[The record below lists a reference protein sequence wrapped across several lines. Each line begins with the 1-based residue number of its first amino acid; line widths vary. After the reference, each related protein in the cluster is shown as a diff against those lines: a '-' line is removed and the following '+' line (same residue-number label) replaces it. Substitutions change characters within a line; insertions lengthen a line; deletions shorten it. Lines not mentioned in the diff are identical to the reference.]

1 MNGNVNAARQ
11 RLTLSNLAEPQQM
24 RELNRQLEWI
34 WAQLMG
40 GLSKKSLSSALQS
53 AIDSKADGE
62 TVTSLTTRIEQTE
75 GEIALKASSE
85 TVNALGE
92 QVAQN
97 SADIALTPG
106 KITAAVGGDIS
117 PNSVSIGTNI
127 LMDASHTEISTP
139 YLDID
144 VSGAEGDMHI
154 DENGISAGTA
164 TFQTLNCPS
173 VVKYYTG
180 AANITLAAGGDVSAL
195 SKALSNRMLTGNV
208 TIGITGEVS
217 GALEL
222 RGIGGYG
229 RITINGGGNTLNGYI
244 NLFCNSVPIEI
255 NSVKVSRSTQR
266 QCINV
271 NNCTEVKTYACV
283 FNANASS
290 GNAQGIRATYS
301 GLFIHNCEFYN
312 IPDSALAFS
321 YGADAVVLG
330 CKGAATYCLWAD
342 GATVRMAGSRPGGIC
357 STGNP
362 SFLLPADPSTI
373 PVNTGSAAP
382 VEPTVT
388 TASYAASTTGTYY
401 PSGHWLNDS
410 IIRQG
415 HEGTG
420 GGARRDYGCMWF
432 NTGTLAGKTIKS
444 ATLTIKR
451 ISGKGRSGSVTL
463 KLWTTTLTGK
473 SGKPT
478 DSLVSLGEIGTI
490 ANGETATFNVPVSAI
505 STIASGGG
513 FVLYTEETANASGK
527 TYSRNYAHF
536 EGVGGAA
543 PVLTVTY
550 Q

>member
-40 GLSKKSLSSALQS
+40 GLSRKSLSSALQS
-53 AIDSKADGE
+53 AIDNKADGE

-106 KITAAVGGDIS
+106 KITAAVSGDIS
-117 PNSVSIGTNI
+117 PSSMNIGSSIR
-127 LMDASHTEISTP
+127 MDASHTEISTP

-144 VSGAEGDMHI
+144 VSGTEGDTHI
-154 DENGISAGTA
+154 DENGISTGTASFEKLTCPEIVKRVAGRNITITTPSGLQAEFDRLSGGMVDGSETITLACDQYGDVTLRGIYGNDTALEIVGGHAINGNVTVVDCHAKKINFDGVTINSTAKDAVAIYDSAWVRIGGCTINTASEYHGIVIYGGSIVMAYNCGIYNAGVALNIDWGGRLDFLDLKGTA
-164 TFQTLNCPS
+164 TTYLWAKGC
-173 VVKYYTG
+173 VV
-180 AANITLAAGGDVSAL
+180 
-195 SKALSNRMLTGNV
+195 TGNDSRPSGNYV
-208 TIGITGEVS
+208 GQNVISNWSDMATIAVDTGS
-217 GALEL
+217 GA
-222 RGIGGYG
+222 
-229 RITINGGGNTLNGYI
+229 T
-244 NLFCNSVPIEI
+244 P
-255 NSVKVSRSTQR
+255 
-266 QCINV
+266 
-271 NNCTEVKTYACV
+271 
-283 FNANASS
+283 
-290 GNAQGIRATYS
+290 
-301 GLFIHNCEFYN
+301 
-312 IPDSALAFS
+312 P
-321 YGADAVVLG
+321 
-330 CKGAATYCLWAD
+330 AA
-342 GATVRMAGSRPGGIC
+342 
-357 STGNP
+357 
-362 SFLLPADPSTI
+362 
-373 PVNTGSAAP
+373 
-382 VEPTVT
+382 VT
-388 TASYAASTTGTYY
+388 TASYTANATGTYY
-401 PSGHWLNDS
+401 PSGHWISDNT
-410 IIRQG
+410 IRQG

-420 GGARRDYGCMWF
+420 GNARKDYGCMWF
-432 NTGTLAGKTIKS
+432 AASALSGKTVKS

-451 ISGKGRSGSVTL
+451 ISGKGRSGSVAL

-505 STIASGGG
+505 ATIASGGG
-513 FVLYTEETANASGK
+513 LVLYTEETSNKTGK
-527 TYSRNYAHF
+527 TYSENYAHF
-536 EGVGGAA
+536 EGVGGSA

>member
-40 GLSKKSLSSALQS
+40 GLSRKSLSSALQS
-53 AIDSKADGE
+53 AIDNKADGE

-106 KITAAVGGDIS
+106 KITAAVSGDIS
-117 PNSVSIGTNI
+117 PSSVNIGTNI
-127 LMDASHTEISTP
+127 LMDAEHTEINTP
-139 YLDID
+139 YFDIN
-144 VSGAEGDMHI
+144 VSGTAGDLHI
-154 DENGISAGTA
+154 DEGGVSGDTGT
-164 TFQTLNCPS
+164 FRHFNCPEI
-173 VVKYYTG
+173 VKRVAG
-180 AANITLAAGGDVSAL
+180 RNITITTPSGLQAELDRINGGMLDGSEIITLDCDQYGDV
-195 SKALSNRMLTGNV
+195 T
-208 TIGITGEVS
+208 
-217 GALEL
+217 L
-222 RGIGGYG
+222 RGIYGNDTALEIVGGHAING
-229 RITINGGGNTLNGYI
+229 SVTVVDCHAQKINFDGVTIN
-244 NLFCNSVPIEI
+244 
-255 NSVKVSRSTQR
+255 STAKDAVA
-266 QCINV
+266 I
-271 NNCTEVKTYACV
+271 Y
-283 FNANASS
+283 
-290 GNAQGIRATYS
+290 
-301 GLFIHNCEFYN
+301 
-312 IPDSALAFS
+312 DSAWVRIGGCTINTS
-321 YGADAVVLG
+321 SEYHGIVIYGGSIVMAYNCGIYNAGVALNIDWGGRLDFLDL
-330 CKGAATYCLWAD
+330 KGTAATYLWAK
-342 GATVRMAGSRPGGIC
+342 GCVVTGNGSRP
-357 STGNP
+357 SGNYVGQNVI
-362 SFLLPADPSTI
+362 SNWSDMATI
-373 PVNTGSAAP
+373 AIDTGSGATPPAA
-382 VEPTVT
+382 VT
-388 TASYAASTTGTYY
+388 TASYTANATGTYY
-401 PSGHWLNDS
+401 PSGHWISDNT
-410 IIRQG
+410 IRQG

-420 GGARRDYGCMWF
+420 SSARKDYGCMWF
-432 NTGTLAGKTIKS
+432 GASALSGKTVKS

-505 STIASGGG
+505 SVIASGGG
-513 FVLYTEETANASGK
+513 LVLYTEETSNKTGK
-527 TYSRNYAHF
+527 TYSENYAHF

-543 PVLTVTY
+543 PVLAVTY

>member
-40 GLSKKSLSSALQS
+40 GLSRKSLSSALQS
-53 AIDSKADGE
+53 AIDNKADGE

-106 KITAAVGGDIS
+106 KITAAVSGDIS
-117 PNSVSIGTNI
+117 PNSVNIGSSIR
-127 LMDASHTEISTP
+127 MDASHTEISTP

-144 VSGAEGDMHI
+144 VSGTEGDTHI
-154 DENGISAGTA
+154 DENGISTGTASFEKLTCPEIVKRVAGRNITITTPSGLQAELVRINGGMLDGSEIITLDCDQYGDVTLRGIYGNDTALEIVGGHAINGNVTVVDCHAQKINFDGVTINSTAKDAVAIYDSAWVRIGSCTINTSSEYHGIVIYGGSIVMAYNCGIYNAGVALNIDWGGRLDFLDLKGTA
-164 TFQTLNCPS
+164 TTYLWAKGC
-173 VVKYYTG
+173 VV
-180 AANITLAAGGDVSAL
+180 
-195 SKALSNRMLTGNV
+195 TGN
-208 TIGITGEVS
+208 
-217 GALEL
+217 
-222 RGIGGYG
+222 
-229 RITINGGGNTLNGYI
+229 
-244 NLFCNSVPIEI
+244 
-255 NSVKVSRSTQR
+255 
-266 QCINV
+266 
-271 NNCTEVKTYACV
+271 
-283 FNANASS
+283 
-290 GNAQGIRATYS
+290 
-301 GLFIHNCEFYN
+301 
-312 IPDSALAFS
+312 
-321 YGADAVVLG
+321 
-330 CKGAATYCLWAD
+330 
-342 GATVRMAGSRPGGIC
+342 GSRP
-357 STGNP
+357 SGNYVGQNVI
-362 SFLLPADPSTI
+362 SNWSDMATI
-373 PVNTGSAAP
+373 AVDTGSGVTPPAA
-382 VEPTVT
+382 VT
-388 TASYAASTTGTYY
+388 TTSFAASTTGTYY
-401 PSGHWLNDS
+401 PSGHWINDNT
-410 IIRQG
+410 IRQG

-420 GGARRDYGCMWF
+420 SSARKDYGCMWF
-432 NTGTLAGKTIKS
+432 GASALSGKTVKS

-451 ISGKGRSGSVTL
+451 ISGKGRSGSVAL

-505 STIASGGG
+505 SVIAAGGG
-513 FVLYTEETANASGK
+513 LVLYTEETSNASGK
-527 TYSRNYAHF
+527 TYSQNYAHF

>member
-40 GLSKKSLSSALQS
+40 GLSRKSLSSALQS
-53 AIDSKADGE
+53 AIDNKADGE

-106 KITAAVGGDIS
+106 KITAAVSGDIS
-117 PNSVSIGTNI
+117 PNSVNIGSSIR
-127 LMDASHTEISTP
+127 MDASHTEISTP

-144 VSGAEGDMHI
+144 VSGTEGDTHI
-154 DENGISAGTA
+154 DENGISTGTASFEKLTCPEIVKRVAGRNITITTPSGLQAEFDRLSGGMVDGSETITLACDQYGDVTLRGIYGNDTALEIVGGHAINGNVTVVDCHAQKINFDGVTINSTAKDAVAIYDSAWVRIGGCTINTSSEYHGIVIYGGSIVMAYNCGIYNAGVALNIDWGGRLDFLKLKGTA
-164 TFQTLNCPS
+164 TTYLWAKGC
-173 VVKYYTG
+173 VV
-180 AANITLAAGGDVSAL
+180 
-195 SKALSNRMLTGNV
+195 TGNDSRPSGNYV
-208 TIGITGEVS
+208 GQNVISNWSDMATIAVDTGS
-217 GALEL
+217 GA
-222 RGIGGYG
+222 
-229 RITINGGGNTLNGYI
+229 T
-244 NLFCNSVPIEI
+244 P
-255 NSVKVSRSTQR
+255 
-266 QCINV
+266 
-271 NNCTEVKTYACV
+271 
-283 FNANASS
+283 
-290 GNAQGIRATYS
+290 
-301 GLFIHNCEFYN
+301 
-312 IPDSALAFS
+312 P
-321 YGADAVVLG
+321 
-330 CKGAATYCLWAD
+330 AA
-342 GATVRMAGSRPGGIC
+342 
-357 STGNP
+357 
-362 SFLLPADPSTI
+362 
-373 PVNTGSAAP
+373 
-382 VEPTVT
+382 VT
-388 TASYAASTTGTYY
+388 TASYTASTTGTYY
-401 PSGHWLNDS
+401 PSGHWMNDNT
-410 IIRQG
+410 IRQG

-420 GGARRDYGCMWF
+420 SNGRKDYGCIWF
-432 NTGTLAGKTIKS
+432 DVSALSGKTIKS

-451 ISGKGRSGSVTL
+451 ISGKGRSGSVAL

-505 STIASGGG
+505 ATIASGGG
-513 FVLYTEETANASGK
+513 LVLYTEETSNASGK
-527 TYSRNYAHF
+527 TYSQNYAHF
-536 EGVGGAA
+536 EGAGGTA

>member
-40 GLSKKSLSSALQS
+40 GLSRKSLSSALQS
-53 AIDSKADGE
+53 AIDNKADGE

-106 KITAAVGGDIS
+106 KITAAVSGDIS
-117 PNSVSIGTNI
+117 PSSVNIGSSIR
-127 LMDASHTEISTP
+127 MDASHTEISTP

-144 VSGAEGDMHI
+144 VSGTEGDTHI
-154 DENGISAGTA
+154 DENGISTGTASFEKLTCPEIVKRVAGRNITITTPSGLQAEFDRINGGMVDGSETITLACDQYGDVTLRGIYGNDTALEIVGGHAINGNVTVVDCHAQKINFDGVTINSTAKDAVAIYDSAWVRIGGCTINTSSEYHGIVIYGGSIVMAYNCGIYNAGVALNIDWGGRLDFLDLKGTA
-164 TFQTLNCPS
+164 TTYLWAKGC
-173 VVKYYTG
+173 VV
-180 AANITLAAGGDVSAL
+180 
-195 SKALSNRMLTGNV
+195 TGN
-208 TIGITGEVS
+208 
-217 GALEL
+217 
-222 RGIGGYG
+222 
-229 RITINGGGNTLNGYI
+229 
-244 NLFCNSVPIEI
+244 
-255 NSVKVSRSTQR
+255 
-266 QCINV
+266 
-271 NNCTEVKTYACV
+271 
-283 FNANASS
+283 
-290 GNAQGIRATYS
+290 
-301 GLFIHNCEFYN
+301 
-312 IPDSALAFS
+312 
-321 YGADAVVLG
+321 
-330 CKGAATYCLWAD
+330 
-342 GATVRMAGSRPGGIC
+342 GSRP
-357 STGNP
+357 SGNYVGQNVI
-362 SFLLPADPSTI
+362 SNWSDMATI
-373 PVNTGSAAP
+373 AIDTGSGVTPPAA
-382 VEPTVT
+382 VT
-388 TASYAASTTGTYY
+388 TTSFAASTTGTYY
-401 PSGHWLNDS
+401 PSGHWMNDNT
-410 IIRQG
+410 IRQG

-420 GGARRDYGCMWF
+420 SNARKDYGCMWF
-432 NTGTLAGKTIKS
+432 AASALSGKTIKS

-505 STIASGGG
+505 ATIASGGG
-513 FVLYTEETANASGK
+513 LVLYTEETSNASGK
-527 TYSRNYAHF
+527 TYSQNYAHF
-536 EGVGGAA
+536 EGVDGAA

>member
-40 GLSKKSLSSALQS
+40 GLSRKSLSSALQS
-53 AIDSKADGE
+53 AIDNKADGE

-106 KITAAVGGDIS
+106 KITAAVSGDIS
-117 PNSVSIGTNI
+117 PSSVNIGSSIR
-127 LMDASHTEISTP
+127 MDASHTEISTP

-144 VSGAEGDMHI
+144 VNGAEGDTHI
-154 DENGISAGTA
+154 DENGISTGTASFEKLTCPEIVKRVAGRNITITTPSGLQAELDRINGGMLDGSETITLACDQYGDVTLRGIYGNDTALEIVGGHAINGSVTVVDCHAQKINFDGVTINSTAKDAVAIYDSAWVRIGSCTINTSSEYHGIVIYGGSIVMAYNCGIYNAGVALNIDWGGRLDFLDLKGTA
-164 TFQTLNCPS
+164 TTYLWAKGC
-173 VVKYYTG
+173 VV
-180 AANITLAAGGDVSAL
+180 
-195 SKALSNRMLTGNV
+195 TGN
-208 TIGITGEVS
+208 
-217 GALEL
+217 
-222 RGIGGYG
+222 
-229 RITINGGGNTLNGYI
+229 
-244 NLFCNSVPIEI
+244 
-255 NSVKVSRSTQR
+255 
-266 QCINV
+266 
-271 NNCTEVKTYACV
+271 
-283 FNANASS
+283 
-290 GNAQGIRATYS
+290 
-301 GLFIHNCEFYN
+301 
-312 IPDSALAFS
+312 
-321 YGADAVVLG
+321 
-330 CKGAATYCLWAD
+330 
-342 GATVRMAGSRPGGIC
+342 GSRP
-357 STGNP
+357 SGNYVGQNVI
-362 SFLLPADPSTI
+362 SNWSDMATI
-373 PVNTGSAAP
+373 AVDTGSGVTPPAA
-382 VEPTVT
+382 VT
-388 TASYAASTTGTYY
+388 TTSFAASTTGTYY
-401 PSGHWLNDS
+401 PSGHWINDNT
-410 IIRQG
+410 IRQG

-420 GGARRDYGCMWF
+420 SNGRKDYGCMWF
-432 NTGTLAGKTIKS
+432 AASALSGKTVKS

-451 ISGKGRSGSVTL
+451 ISGKGRSGSVAL

-505 STIASGGG
+505 SVIAAGGG
-513 FVLYTEETANASGK
+513 LVLYTEETSNKTGK
-527 TYSRNYAHF
+527 TYSENYAHF
-536 EGVGGAA
+536 EGVGGSA